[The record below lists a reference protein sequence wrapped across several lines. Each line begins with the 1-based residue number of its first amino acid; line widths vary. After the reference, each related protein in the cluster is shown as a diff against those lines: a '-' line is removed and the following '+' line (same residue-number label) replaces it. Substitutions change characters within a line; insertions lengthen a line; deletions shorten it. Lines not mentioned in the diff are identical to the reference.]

1 MGEEKKQIKEK
12 QVEEKKLNKFI
23 DKCYI
28 REKVF
33 ENGGSVLNC
42 AFGVDEL
49 QELADSKGWVN
60 ITIAKRK
67 SPSDNGKTHYAK
79 HDDYK
84 PSKKDGDMPF

>member
-1 MGEEKKQIKEK
+1 M
-12 QVEEKKLNKFI
+12 EEKKLNKFI